1 MGLNENE
8 QRILQ
13 EIERQF
19 YAEDPQL
26 ASAVN
31 RVGPL
36 SRRVPKPLAIVLLVV
51 GLATTIAALVLGD
64 ANIGPLIGLA
74 GFAVMVGSGSA
85 LAKAFWVEARGSNA
99 GSSEDDAAEGSKQS

>member
-1 MGLNENE
+1 MGLNEHE

-19 YAEDPQL
+19 YAEDPKL

-31 RVGPL
+31 RVGPV
-36 SRRVPKPLAIVLLVV
+36 SRNIPKPLAIVLLVV
-51 GLATTIAALVLGD
+51 GLATTVAALVLGD
-64 ANIGPLIGLA
+64 ANYGPIIGLA

-85 LAKAFWVEARGSNA
+85 LAKALWIDARGASA
-99 GSSEDDAAEGSKQS
+99 GSSEDDASEGSKQT

>member
-1 MGLNENE
+1 MGLDENE

-19 YAEDPQL
+19 YAEDPRL

-36 SRRVPKPLAIVLLVV
+36 GRRVPKPLAIVLLVV
-51 GLATTIAALVLGD
+51 GLATTISGLVFGD
-64 ANIGPLIGLA
+64 ANTGPLIGLA
-74 GFAVMVGSGSA
+74 GFALMVGSGSA
-85 LAKAFWVEARGSNA
+85 LAKALWIDARGSDA
-99 GSSEDDAAEGSKQS
+99 GSSEDDAAEDSKQS

>member
-19 YAEDPQL
+19 YAEDPRL

-51 GLATTIAALVLGD
+51 GLATTISALVLGD

-85 LAKAFWVEARGSNA
+85 LAKALWIEARGADA